1 MGEMTKRV
9 LCFDSSAS
17 TDKLSTHTH
26 TNSYRF
32 MLMKRDLS
40 DLQTRDDMVHRDV
53 LVHRV
58 RWSCDVMWTLYHFR
72 DAGVPFFV
80 EAIFGLAPQ
89 KACCCDRS
97 ERRVLK
103 E

>member
-1 MGEMTKRV
+1 MIRRHVMTWSIEMFWCTP
-9 LCFDSSAS
+9 
-17 TDKLSTHTH
+17 
-26 TNSYRF
+26 
-32 MLMKRDLS
+32 
-40 DLQTRDDMVHRDV
+40 
-53 LVHRV
+53 V

-72 DAGVPFFV
+72 DAGVPFLV